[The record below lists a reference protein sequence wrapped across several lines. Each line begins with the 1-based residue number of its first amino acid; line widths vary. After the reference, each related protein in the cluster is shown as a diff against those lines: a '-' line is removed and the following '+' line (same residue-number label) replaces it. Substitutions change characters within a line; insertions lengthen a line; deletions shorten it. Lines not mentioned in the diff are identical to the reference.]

1 MEAEERIKT
10 ASQLLLQS
18 PPGEINDVLNGMS
31 PSVLEKFRWAIV
43 VDVRMMIEDDD
54 ALQQGILPALKE
66 YNMAQLITV
75 EVPGL
80 NHQVNYSF
88 WQL

>member
-1 MEAEERIKT
+1 
-10 ASQLLLQS
+10 
-18 PPGEINDVLNGMS
+18 
-31 PSVLEKFRWAIV
+31 
-43 VDVRMMIEDDD
+43 MMIEDDD